1 MKSNNMQTSLKI
13 NLIMYQR
20 MINIKIIF
28 RKSSSIKNEQE
39 KESNCTDEYD
49 NLGEESRKKRNN
61 YSYALDLILFITNTI
76 E

>member
-1 MKSNNMQTSLKI
+1 MQTSLKI